1 MKLYSFRK
9 DIACSACFW
18 SISVFCCI
26 SFRVCHFPSL
36 SISRILVIL
45 VVVGVS
51 PSGQYCSLGRLFKC
65 FLGFFLEFYSR
76 RLLVVIFISGFDAMC

>member
-1 MKLYSFRK
+1 MIMKLYSLRK

-26 SFRVCHFPSL
+26 SFKVCHFPSL
-36 SISRILVIL
+36 SISRILAIL

-51 PSGQYCSLGRLFKC
+51 PSG
-65 FLGFFLEFYSR
+65 
-76 RLLVVIFISGFDAMC
+76 